1 MMNQI
6 KFNDMKDKVKYY
18 GDFNGWKG
26 LIGFYFTKKKLRQI
40 AKEVGI
46 KTKEIE
52 GYNLIDVYKLYN

>member
-1 MMNQI
+1 
-6 KFNDMKDKVKYY
+6 MKDKVKYY

-26 LIGFYFTKKKLRQI
+26 LIGFYFTKKELRQI